1 MPEDEP
7 AEAPIDPEDRVVPSV
22 APAAEPPA
30 TDSPATDPPAA
41 ELPATDESEA
51 TQPVASGER
60 RG

>member
-7 AEAPIDPEDRVVPSV
+7 ADAPIDPEDRVVPSV
-22 APAAEPPA
+22 APAAEPA
-30 TDSPATDPPAA
+30 GTESPAAESPAA
-41 ELPATDESEA
+41 ELPATEKAEA